1 METKRRGAAWV
12 TSPLVLQVRNL
23 ALGVAA
29 RRVLSDAGF
38 TVAAG
43 DKVGLVGRNGA
54 GKTSLLKVLAGEDD
68 AAGGLVLRRG
78 TLGYVPQN
86 PRPRAEAANT
96 ALSHI
101 LSGRGLDRAAAR
113 LAELHLVL
121 EHDHSPESIE
131 RYSAAEE
138 RYRHDG
144 GYSSESDARRIASG
158 LGLRLDRVDLP
169 LGVLS
174 GGERRRVELARVLF
188 ADADLLLLDEP
199 TNHLDSN
206 AKSWLMGFLR
216 DYRGAVIVVSH
227 DLVLL
232 DASITR
238 VLHLDSGRLIEYRG
252 TYSQYQVARRRE
264 EERLTS
270 LAHRQEAE
278 IKRLSLLAE
287 VMRRQ
292 TETRARQA
300 KAICTRVD
308 RLKAARVTAP
318 RRERKVK
325 ITFPEPPHSGRI
337 ALHCSG
343 LAKGYGGPLVFRDV
357 SFEVERQQRLLVMG
371 LNGAG
376 KTSLLRILAGESE
389 ANAGS
394 FRLGHGVSLGY
405 YAQEHE
411 GIRAGM
417 TVLAH
422 MREQSDAEERVLR
435 ALLGMFNLTGDIARQ
450 DAGTLSGGEKT
461 KLALAQLVAGRH
473 NLLLLDEPT
482 NNLDPPSR
490 TGVARALAE
499 WPGTMVIVSHD
510 PEFVE
515 ALQPGRV
522 PFMPEGRVDYWEG
535 DPPEGVPLAEG
546 GEGVRGG
553 QGPGGREAARPG
565 GRTG

>member
-1 METKRRGAAWV
+1 
-12 TSPLVLQVRNL
+12 VLQVRGL
-23 ALGVAA
+23 AIDVVA
-29 RRVLSDAGF
+29 RRVLSEASF

-68 AAGGLVLRRG
+68 AAAGVALRRG

-86 PRPRAEAANT
+86 PRPRSEASAT

-101 LSGRGLDRAAAR
+101 LSGRGLDKAAAR
-113 LAELHLVL
+113 LAELHVQL
-121 EHDHSPESIE
+121 EHDHSAATIE
-131 RYSAAEE
+131 RYSEAEE
-138 RYRHDG
+138 RYRHAG
-144 GYSSESDARRIASG
+144 GYSAESDARRIAAG
-158 LGLRLDRVDLP
+158 LGLRLDRIDLP
-169 LGVLS
+169 VSVLS

-199 TNHLDSN
+199 TNHLDSD
-206 AKSWLMGFLR
+206 AKSWLMDFLR

-227 DLVLL
+227 DLNLL

-238 VLHLDSGRLIEYRG
+238 VLHLDAGRLIEYRG
-252 TYSQYQVARRRE
+252 TYSQYQAARRAE
-264 EERLTS
+264 EKRLTS
-270 LAHRQEAE
+270 LAQRQEAE
-278 IKRLSLLAE
+278 IKRLTLLAE

-292 TETRARQA
+292 TQKRAKQA
-300 KAICTRVD
+300 HAIFSRVE
-308 RLKAARVTAP
+308 RMKKERVTAP
-318 RRERKVK
+318 RRERKLK
-325 ITFPEPPHSGRI
+325 ISFPQPPHSGRI
-337 ALHCSG
+337 ALHCNG
-343 LAKGYGGPLVFRDV
+343 LSKGYGGPLVFRDV
-357 SFEVERQQRLLVMG
+357 SFEVERQERLLVMG

-376 KTSLLRILAGESE
+376 KTSLLRILAGQSE
-389 ANAGS
+389 QNAGT

-411 GIRAGM
+411 GIRTGV

-435 ALLGMFNLTGDIARQ
+435 ALLGMFALTGDIARQ

-499 WPGTMVIVSHD
+499 WPGTMVMVSHD

-515 ALQPGRV
+515 ALEPGRV
-522 PFMPEGRVDYWEG
+522 LFMPEGRLDYW
-535 DPPEGVPLAEG
+535 DSAFLDVVSMA
-546 GEGVRGG
+546 
-553 QGPGGREAARPG
+553 
-565 GRTG
+565 

>member
-1 METKRRGAAWV
+1 M
-12 TSPLVLQVRNL
+12 LQVRGL
-23 ALGVAA
+23 AIDVVA
-29 RRVLSDAGF
+29 RRVLSDASF

-68 AAGGLVLRRG
+68 AAGGVVLRRG

-86 PRPRAEAANT
+86 PRPRAEAAHT

-101 LSGRGLDRAAAR
+101 LSGRGLDRAAAG
-113 LAELHLVL
+113 LAELHRML
-121 EHDHSPESIE
+121 EHDHSAAAIE
-131 RYSAAEE
+131 RYSEAEE
-138 RYRHDG
+138 HYRMSG
-144 GYSSESDARRIASG
+144 GYSSESEARRIGSG

-169 LGVLS
+169 LSVLS

-199 TNHLDSN
+199 TNHLDSD
-206 AKSWLMGFLR
+206 AKAWLMDFLR
-216 DYRGAVIVVSH
+216 DYRGAVIVISH
-227 DLVLL
+227 DLGLL
-232 DASITR
+232 DSSITR

-252 TYSQYQVARRRE
+252 TYSQYQAARRAE
-264 EERLTS
+264 EKRLTS

-278 IKRLSLLAE
+278 IQRLSLLAE

-292 TETRARQA
+292 TAKRAKQA
-300 KAICTRVD
+300 HSIFSRVD
-308 RLKAARVTAP
+308 RMKAQRVIAP

-325 ITFPEPPHSGRI
+325 ITFPEPPHSGRV
-337 ALHCSG
+337 ALHASA

-357 SFEVERQQRLLVMG
+357 SFEVERRERLLVMG

-376 KTSLLRILAGESE
+376 KTSLLRILAGQSE
-389 ANAGS
+389 PNAGS

-411 GIRAGM
+411 GIRPGVS
-417 TVLAH
+417 VLAH
-422 MREQSDAEERVLR
+422 MREQSNAEERLLR
-435 ALLGMFNLTGDIARQ
+435 ALLGMFGLVGDIARQ

-461 KLALAQLVAGRH
+461 KLALALLVAGRH

-490 TGVARALAE
+490 SGVARALAE
-499 WPGTMVIVSHD
+499 WPGTMVLVSHD
-510 PEFVE
+510 PQFVE
-515 ALQPGRV
+515 ALRPGR
-522 PFMPEGRVDYWEG
+522 
-535 DPPEGVPLAEG
+535 
-546 GEGVRGG
+546 
-553 QGPGGREAARPG
+553 
-565 GRTG
+565 

>member
-1 METKRRGAAWV
+1 
-12 TSPLVLQVRNL
+12 VLQVRNL
-23 ALGVAA
+23 AIDVVA
-29 RRVLSDAGF
+29 RRVLSDAAF

-54 GKTSLLKVLAGEDD
+54 GKTSLLKVLAGEND
-68 AAGGLVLRRG
+68 AAAGVVLRRG

-86 PRPRAEAANT
+86 PRPRAEASHP

-101 LSGRGLDRAAAR
+101 LSGRGLDRAAER
-113 LAELHLVL
+113 LAELHQRL
-121 EHDHSPESIE
+121 EDDHSLSAIE
-131 RYSAAEE
+131 RYSEAEE
-138 RYRHDG
+138 RYRLDG
-144 GYSSESDARRIASG
+144 GYSGESEARRIASG

-169 LGVLS
+169 LSVLS
-174 GGERRRVELARVLF
+174 GGERRRVEIARVLF
-188 ADADLLLLDEP
+188 ADPDLLLLDEP
-199 TNHLDSN
+199 TNHLDSD

-227 DLVLL
+227 DLSLL
-232 DASITR
+232 DTSITR
-238 VLHLDSGRLIEYRG
+238 VLHLDAGRLIEYRG
-252 TYSQYQVARRRE
+252 TYSQYQAARKRE
-264 EERLTS
+264 EKRLTS
-270 LAHRQEAE
+270 LAQRQEAE

-292 TETRARQA
+292 TAKRARQA
-300 KAICTRVD
+300 HSIFTRVE
-308 RLKAARVTAP
+308 RMKAQKVVAP

-325 ITFPEPPHSGRI
+325 ISFPEPPHAGRLV
-337 ALHCSG
+337 LHCNR

-357 SFEVERQQRLLVMG
+357 SFEVEREQRLLVMG

-376 KTSLLRILAGESE
+376 KTSLLRILAGQSE
-389 ANAGS
+389 ANEGA

-411 GIRAGM
+411 GIRAGDS
-417 TVLAH
+417 VLAH
-422 MREQSDAEERVLR
+422 MREHSDADERTLR
-435 ALLGMFNLTGDIARQ
+435 ALLGMFGLTGDIARQ

-461 KLALAQLVAGRH
+461 KLALAQLVAGKH

-490 TGVARALAE
+490 TGVATALAA

-522 PFMPEGRVDYWEG
+522 LFMPEGRLDYWEE
-535 DPPEGVPLAEG
+535 DFLDVVSMA
-546 GEGVRGG
+546 
-553 QGPGGREAARPG
+553 
-565 GRTG
+565 

>member
-1 METKRRGAAWV
+1 M
-12 TSPLVLQVRNL
+12 LQVRNL
-23 ALGVAA
+23 AIDVAA
-29 RRVLSDAGF
+29 RRVLSDASF

-43 DKVGLVGRNGA
+43 DKAGLVGRNGA
-54 GKTSLLKVLAGEDD
+54 GKTSLLKVLAEETD
-68 AAGGLVLRRG
+68 AASGIVLRRG
-78 TLGYVPQN
+78 TLGFVPQD
-86 PRPRAEAANT
+86 PRPRSDASHT

-101 LSGRGLDRAAAR
+101 LSGRGLDRAAAH
-113 LAELHLVL
+113 LTELHRRL
-121 EHDHSPESIE
+121 EHDHSPALIE
-131 RYSAAEE
+131 RYSEAEE

-144 GYSSESDARRIASG
+144 GYSGESDARRIANG
-158 LGLRLDRVDLP
+158 VGLRLDRVDLP
-169 LGVLS
+169 LSVLS

-188 ADADLLLLDEP
+188 ADPELLLLDEP
-199 TNHLDSN
+199 TNHLDTN
-206 AKSWLMGFLR
+206 AKDWLMGFLR

-227 DLVLL
+227 DLNLL
-232 DASITR
+232 DTSITR
-238 VLHLDSGRLIEYRG
+238 VLHLDAGRLIEYRG
-252 TYSQYQVARRRE
+252 TYSQYKQARQLE
-264 EERLTS
+264 EKRLTA

-292 TETRARQA
+292 TEKRARQA
-300 KAICTRVD
+300 KSIFTRVD
-308 RLKAARVTAP
+308 RMKAQRVAAP

-325 ITFPEPPHSGRI
+325 ISFPEPPHSGRVV
-337 ALHCSG
+337 LGVSG

-357 SFEVERQQRLLVMG
+357 SFEVERHQRLLVMG

-376 KTSLLRILAGESE
+376 KTSLLRILAGHSE
-389 ANAGS
+389 TSAGS

-411 GIRAGM
+411 GIRAGVS
-417 TVLAH
+417 VLAH
-422 MREQSDAEERVLR
+422 MREQSDADERTLR
-435 ALLGMFNLTGDIARQ
+435 ALLGMFNLTGDVARQ

-490 TGVARALAE
+490 AGVARALAA

-510 PEFVE
+510 PDFVQ

-522 PFMPEGRVDYWEG
+522 LFMPEGSPDYWEE
-535 DPPEGVPLAEG
+535 DLIDVVSMA
-546 GEGVRGG
+546 
-553 QGPGGREAARPG
+553 
-565 GRTG
+565 

>member
-1 METKRRGAAWV
+1 M
-12 TSPLVLQVRNL
+12 LQVRGL
-23 ALGVAA
+23 AVDVVA
-29 RRVLSDAGF
+29 RRVISDASF

-54 GKTSLLKVLAGEDD
+54 GKTSLLKVLAGEND
-68 AAGGLVLRRG
+68 AAAGVALRRG

-86 PRPRAEAANT
+86 PRPRAEASHS

-101 LSGRGLDRAAAR
+101 LSGRGLDRAAEH
-113 LAELHLVL
+113 LAELHRAL
-121 EHDHSPESIE
+121 EHDHSPRAIQ
-131 RYSAAEE
+131 RYSDAEE
-138 RYRHDG
+138 RYRMSG

-169 LGVLS
+169 LSVLS
-174 GGERRRVELARVLF
+174 GGERRRIELARVLF

-199 TNHLDSN
+199 TNHLDSD
-206 AKSWLMGFLR
+206 AKSWLMDFLR

-227 DLVLL
+227 DLGLL
-232 DASITR
+232 DSAITR
-238 VLHLDSGRLIEYRG
+238 VLHLDAGRLVEYRG
-252 TYSQYQVARRRE
+252 TYSQYQAARRAE
-264 EERLTS
+264 EKRLTS

-278 IKRLSLLAE
+278 IQRLSLLAE

-292 TETRARQA
+292 TAKRAKQA
-300 KAICTRVD
+300 HAIFSRVE
-308 RLKAARVTAP
+308 RMQAQRVAAP

-325 ITFPEPPHSGRI
+325 IVFPEPPHSGRLVI
-337 ALHCSG
+337 HAAG
-343 LAKGYGGPLVFRDV
+343 LAKGYGGPLVFENV
-357 SFEVERQQRLLVMG
+357 SFEVERRERLLVMG

-376 KTSLLRILAGESE
+376 KTSLLRILAAESE
-389 ANAGS
+389 PNAGS

-411 GIRAGM
+411 GIRADVS
-417 TVLAH
+417 VLAH

-435 ALLGMFNLTGDIARQ
+435 ALLGMFGLTGDIARQ

-490 TGVARALAE
+490 SGVARALAE
-499 WPGTMVIVSHD
+499 WPGTMILVSHD
-510 PEFVE
+510 PDFVE
-515 ALQPGRV
+515 ALEPGRV
-522 PFMPEGRVDYWEG
+522 LFMPEGRLDYW
-535 DPPEGVPLAEG
+535 DQDLLDVVSMA
-546 GEGVRGG
+546 
-553 QGPGGREAARPG
+553 
-565 GRTG
+565 

>member
-1 METKRRGAAWV
+1 M
-12 TSPLVLQVRNL
+12 LQVRNL
-23 ALGVAA
+23 AIDVVA
-29 RRVLSDAGF
+29 RRVLSDASF

-54 GKTSLLKVLAGEDD
+54 GKTSLLKVLAGEND
-68 AAGGLVLRRG
+68 AAAGVVLRRG

-86 PRPRAEAANT
+86 PRPRAEASHP

-101 LSGRGLDRAAAR
+101 LSGRGLDRAAER
-113 LAELHLVL
+113 LAELHQRL
-121 EHDHSPESIE
+121 EHDHSLSAIE
-131 RYSAAEE
+131 RYSEAEE
-138 RYRHDG
+138 RYRLDG
-144 GYSSESDARRIASG
+144 GYSGESEARRIASG

-169 LGVLS
+169 LSVLS
-174 GGERRRVELARVLF
+174 GGERRRVEIARVLF
-188 ADADLLLLDEP
+188 ADPDLLLLDEP
-199 TNHLDSN
+199 TNHLDSD

-216 DYRGAVIVVSH
+216 DYQGAVIVVSH
-227 DLVLL
+227 DLSLL
-232 DASITR
+232 DTSITR
-238 VLHLDSGRLIEYRG
+238 VLHLDAGTLIEYRG
-252 TYSQYQVARRRE
+252 TYSQYQAARKRE
-264 EERLTS
+264 EKRLTS

-292 TETRARQA
+292 TAKRAKQA
-300 KAICTRVD
+300 HSIFTRVE
-308 RLKAARVTAP
+308 RMKAQKVVAP

-325 ITFPEPPHSGRI
+325 ISFPEPPHAGRLV
-337 ALHCSG
+337 LHCNR

-357 SFEVERQQRLLVMG
+357 SFEVEREQRLLVMG

-376 KTSLLRILAGESE
+376 KTSLLRILAGQSE
-389 ANAGS
+389 ANEGA

-411 GIRAGM
+411 GIRAGD

-422 MREQSDAEERVLR
+422 MREHSDADERTLR
-435 ALLGMFNLTGDIARQ
+435 ALLGMFGLTGDIARQ

-461 KLALAQLVAGRH
+461 KLALAQLVAGKH

-490 TGVARALAE
+490 TGVATALAA

-515 ALQPGRV
+515 ALKPGRV
-522 PFMPEGRVDYWEG
+522 LFMPEGRLDYWEE
-535 DPPEGVPLAEG
+535 DFLDVVSMA
-546 GEGVRGG
+546 
-553 QGPGGREAARPG
+553 
-565 GRTG
+565 